1 MIRWLL
7 IGLIGMVGGT
17 SLAQPA
23 WIPAGLPGTAMNI
36 RQVISN
42 EDNTEIYLAGAI
54 DLGLEGG
61 WFYNNA
67 VMRYSEGQWDT
78 LGVIRGHIHTIALYH
93 DTLFAGGHFNECD
106 GIPCE
111 KIAYYDGEAWLPYGS
126 FDASVRKLRVL
137 NGELYAVGSF
147 EMADG
152 QPATGVAKR
161 IGNTWEPVGL
171 IDSQY
176 TITVTDIT
184 LYNGELIASGGI
196 PMEIGDDIVRYDGDA
211 WHLLGQGIQG
221 GFSGPQCLAVYN
233 GDLYVGGQIDLPS
246 GNAGQNIMRWDG
258 QQFHP
263 LGDGLQ
269 QHIGDLVSIATA
281 WTMEVHNGLLF
292 VGGGFRGAGGV
303 PANSLATWDGEQW
316 CAVPMQLDT
325 PLSHV
330 FWGIAF
336 YQDTLFAACGPE
348 LEGEDMNLAAKY
360 VGDLYGG
367 VCNSTLNVAE
377 RDGPSRN
384 VLNFTYLNND
394 QYILTGLPDGSH
406 RIRLF
411 DVRGAQ
417 LWEQRLVSGGQRSAP
432 FDVRA
437 LVPGIY
443 FCQVEDVGI
452 VKLVRQP

>member
-7 IGLIGMVGGT
+7 IGLSGMVGGP

-36 RQVISN
+36 QQVITN
-42 EDNTEIYLAGAI
+42 EAGDALYYAGAVNFGI
-54 DLGLEGG
+54 GG
-61 WFYNNA
+61 SWFDHNA
-67 VMRYSEGQWDT
+67 VLRYSDGQWDT
-78 LGVIRGHIHTIALYH
+78 LGVLHGHIRTIVLYN
-93 DTLFAGGHFNECD
+93 DTLIAGGDFNACD
-106 GIPCE
+106 GQPCD
-111 KIAYYDGEAWLPYGS
+111 KISFFDGEAWQPYGS
-126 FDASVRKLRVL
+126 FDATVRKLRVL
-137 NGELYAVGSF
+137 NGELYAVGPF
-147 EMADG
+147 DMADG

-161 IGNTWEPVGL
+161 IGNTWVPVGS
-171 IDSQY
+171 IATSGY
-176 TITVTDIT
+176 ISVRDIT
-184 LYNGELIASGGI
+184 IYNDELIAIGTFFFQA
-196 PMEIGDDIVRYDGDA
+196 GDDIARFDGNE

-221 GFSGPQCLAVYN
+221 GFSGPHCVAVYN

-367 VCNSTLNVAE
+367 VCNSTLNVAAQ
-377 RDGPSRN
+377 DGPTPN

-394 QYILTGLPDGSH
+394 QYLLTGLPDGSH